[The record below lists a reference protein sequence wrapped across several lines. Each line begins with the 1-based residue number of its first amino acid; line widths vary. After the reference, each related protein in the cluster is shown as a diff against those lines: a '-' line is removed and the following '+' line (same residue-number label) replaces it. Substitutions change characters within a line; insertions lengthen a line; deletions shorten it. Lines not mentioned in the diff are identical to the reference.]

1 MPSLERITFLPCEDL
16 RLIPKHDSAVFQTFI
31 VSLGSKVSANLK
43 LLRYMSLSQMY
54 GGQPNGAN
62 IFYHRETPLDDE
74 WWMRVP
80 ADEAEQIFAEGRTPR
95 IVPVGQW
102 DWEIEAEQN
111 RLEGVETR

>member
-1 MPSLERITFLPCEDL
+1 MPEP
-16 RLIPKHDSAVFQTFI
+16 DSMVLQTFI
-31 VSLGSKVSANLK
+31 RSLGRKVPANLK
-43 LLRYMSLSQMY
+43 LLRYISLSQVDDDL
-54 GGQPNGAN
+54 PSRADV
-62 IFYHRETPLDDE
+62 FYHREEPLDGE

-111 RLEGVETR
+111 RLEAVDRKPVLDSNGKASLML